1 MTDDTWQ
8 ITETAFDPANNRAYE
23 GLFTV
28 SSGCLH
34 LRGSLEEHLFDAPQ
48 NLEYTRRPANVTA
61 ERFLE
66 TKAKWGTY
74 IPAVRGNHPLLNRGI
89 VNLPFFLLL
98 APSVEGE
105 KLDMEA
111 SQVEDYR
118 RTLDLKCAVLRRSLV
133 WPTRQGARLQVVFER
148 FVSAARPHLCLQQL
162 RLSADREVTVTLH
175 AGLDAD
181 VRTSGFDPFT
191 AVELQPVGPDGIACH
206 VVTNTSDEVW
216 METQV
221 GFALDSSDL
230 DQFIPSPQPS
240 PGTPAGGRS
249 AGRGSTDWHYTLS
262 NRTADLVSEVTIPAG
277 GSLVIEKRTAVT
289 SSFDQ
294 DPRPAPGAI
303 LAEAAGLTYAE
314 LLAEHTWQW
323 QRRWQSAD
331 VVVSG
336 DDTSQ
341 LALRASL
348 YHLLRAHPDDG
359 RLAIDPKGYAGDAYR
374 GCYFWD
380 TEMYLLP
387 FFLYTDLERA
397 RQLVEYRIHSL
408 PGARANAA
416 ASGYRGARYAWEAD
430 VDGTETC
437 PNWQYRDH
445 EVHVTAD
452 VIYGLAYYGRAATPS
467 GALKSVSPKGR
478 NDDHFLTG
486 PAAPVLLEAARFWLD
501 RLDWRKCDNYP
512 SLLGVMGPDEY
523 TPISNNNSFT
533 NRMAAFTLDLAAR
546 LGEQIGASPEERRQF
561 AAAAAGLP
569 ILRSADGR
577 LVRQC
582 EEFEGLAEP
591 AFERFWRDRTRPYAT
606 QVAQEWLYRSKCLK
620 QADVLMLM
628 MLFAGEFS
636 DEEVAAAWDYY
647 LPYTTHDSSLS
658 AGVHAIVACRL
669 GKMDEAWAFWQRSA
683 LNDLD
688 VTHGGAAEGV
698 HMAGAG
704 INWQM
709 AVFGFAGL
717 SSIMNQDRLALRPR
731 LPRAWSCLA
740 FPLLWQGAPV
750 YVEITMS
757 EVRVTNRSRERL
769 EVEVNGQLKQVAPGA
784 SAVWISGETE

>member
-1 MTDDTWQ
+1 MADDTWQ
-8 ITETAFDPANNRAYE
+8 INETYFDPANNRAYE

-34 LRGSLEEHLFDAPQ
+34 LRGSLEEHLLDAPQ

-74 IPAVRGNHPLLNRGI
+74 IPAVRGSHPLLNRGI
-89 VNLPFFLLL
+89 VNLPFFLQL
-98 APSVEGE
+98 APYVDGE

-111 SQVEDYR
+111 SQVADYR
-118 RTLDLKCAVLRRSLV
+118 RNLNLKSATLRRSLV
-133 WPTRQGARLQVVFER
+133 WQTRQGARLQVIFER
-148 FVSAARPHLCLQQL
+148 FVSAARPHLCLQQV
-162 RLSADREVTVTLH
+162 RLSSDREVTVTLH

-191 AVELQPVGPDGIACH
+191 AVELQAAGQDGIVCH
-206 VVTNTSDEVW
+206 VVTNTGDEVW

-221 GFALDSSDL
+221 KVREDRRAGESH
-230 DQFIPSPQPS
+230 
-240 PGTPAGGRS
+240 GTRE
-249 AGRGSTDWHYTLS
+249 GSTKSEVLWRYTLS
-262 NRTADLVSEVTIPAG
+262 NRTADLVSELTIPAG
-277 GSLVIEKRTAVT
+277 GSLVVEKRTAVI
-289 SSFDQ
+289 SSFDR
-294 DPRPAPGAI
+294 DASLTPAAI
-303 LAEAAGLTYAE
+303 LAEADGLAYTE
-314 LLAEHTWQW
+314 LFAEHARQW
-323 QRRWQSAD
+323 QKRWQAAD
-331 VVVSG
+331 VVLSG

-380 TEMYLLP
+380 TEIYLLP

-416 ASGYRGARYAWEAD
+416 ATGYRGARYAWEAD

-452 VIYGLAYYGRAATPS
+452 VVYGLAYYGRAA
-467 GALKSVSPKGR
+467 
-478 NDDHFLTG
+478 NDENFLAG
-486 PAAPVLLEAARFWLD
+486 PAAPVLLEAARYWLD
-501 RLDWRKCDNYP
+501 RLDWRKGDDYP

-533 NRMAAFTLDLAAR
+533 NRMAAFALALAAR
-546 LGEQIGASPEERRQF
+546 LGEQIGAAPEERRQF

-569 ILRSADGR
+569 ILRSPDGR

-582 EEFEGLAEP
+582 EDFEHLAEP
-591 AFERFWRDRTRPYAT
+591 AFERFWHDRTRPYAT
-606 QVAQEWLYRSKCLK
+606 QVGQEWLYRSKCLK

-628 MLFAGEFS
+628 LLFADEFS

-669 GKMDEAWAFWQRSA
+669 GKMDESWAFWQRSS

-688 VTHGGAAEGV
+688 VAHGGAAEGV

-709 AVFGFAGL
+709 AVFGFAWL
-717 SSIMNQDRLALRPR
+717 SSVMNRDRLALRPR
-731 LPRAWSCLA
+731 LPRAWSRLD
-740 FPLLWQGAPV
+740 FPLLWRGTPG
-750 YVEITMS
+750 YVEITPG
-757 EVRVTNRSRERL
+757 EVKVGNRGREGL
-769 EVEVNGQLKQVAPGA
+769 EVEVNGERRVVAA
-784 SAVWISGETE
+784 GEKATWMLE